1 MTKQS
6 PKARLSDRVP
16 TQLVIYQAVCVLVAV
31 AIASFFS
38 LEVAKSA
45 LAGGLAIAIPNAL
58 LACVMGMVQSPLKI
72 VTLMLAKLA
81 LSGVCLAVAIIW
93 YVTSPLPFFITAVV
107 VMILPSLLTY
117 MAQSSDKPLVK
128 GLR

>member
-6 PKARLSDRVP
+6 PRARLSDRVP
-16 TQLVIYQAVCVLVAV
+16 TQLVVYQAACVLVAV

-38 LEVAKSA
+38 IEVAMSV
-45 LAGGLAIAIPNAL
+45 LAGGLAVAIPNAL
-58 LACVMGMVQSPLKI
+58 LACVMGVVQSPLKI

-81 LSGVCLAVAIIW
+81 LCGICMGVALLW
-93 YVTSPLPFFITAVV
+93 YVTAPLPFFVAAAVV
-107 VMILPSLLTY
+107 MVLPSL
-117 MAQSSDKPLVK
+117 MAYIAPSSVKPLVK